1 MKIDRVVDVERRQK
15 REHIGLDRA
24 DQQLQRHEKQRQH
37 LRYPVAAG
45 VEVRTPSH
53 PRGNWG
59 RLLDVSLGGCYLQ
72 IATPLPLHM
81 RCSLLLRVG
90 DLEMEMNATV
100 RTSHPSVGM
109 GLQFTSPAGSEHG
122 ERLRQLISQ
131 LESGALGQISP
142 AARKPD
148 SAYLT
153 ERLGD
158 LDSLRDGR
166 QKIEQLVGAMLVALE
181 ADSVLKDLLL
191 LEGRR
196 IRKEGHMILMT
207 RGFLQIVGTLDRI
220 LNEMR
225 TQGELGPG
233 LNPQAVRSALIGSV
247 EGMLRDQVL
256 AKRTGYPAAYSL
268 EEVREIF
275 RRALAA
281 FLVPR

>member
-1 MKIDRVVDVERRQK
+1 MLQVAKQLFAERGYENTSTVAIAR
-15 REHIGLDRA
+15 
-24 DQQLQRHEKQRQH
+24 
-37 LRYPVAAG
+37 AAG
-45 VEVRTPSH
+45 S
-53 PRGNWG
+53 
-59 RLLDVSLGGCYLQ
+59 
-72 IATPLPLHM
+72 
-81 RCSLLLRVG
+81 
-90 DLEMEMNATV
+90 
-100 RTSHPSVGM
+100 
-109 GLQFTSPAGSEHG
+109 SE
-122 ERLRQLISQ
+122 SQ
-131 LESGALGQISP
+131 LMKHFGSKEGLLEAVFDQGWSI
-142 AARKPD
+142 
-148 SAYLT
+148 LT

-181 ADSVLKDLLL
+181 ADPVLKDLLL

>member
-1 MKIDRVVDVERRQK
+1 MSTDTSHQPARERMLQVAK
-15 REHIGLDRA
+15 
-24 DQQLQRHEKQRQH
+24 QLFAERGYENTSTVAIAR
-37 LRYPVAAG
+37 AAG
-45 VEVRTPSH
+45 S
-53 PRGNWG
+53 
-59 RLLDVSLGGCYLQ
+59 
-72 IATPLPLHM
+72 
-81 RCSLLLRVG
+81 
-90 DLEMEMNATV
+90 
-100 RTSHPSVGM
+100 
-109 GLQFTSPAGSEHG
+109 SE
-122 ERLRQLISQ
+122 SQ
-131 LESGALGQISP
+131 LMKHFGSKEGLLESVFDQGWSI
-142 AARKPD
+142 
-148 SAYLT
+148 LT

-181 ADSVLKDLLL
+181 ADPVLKDLLL

-225 TQGELGPG
+225 KQGELGPG

>member
-1 MKIDRVVDVERRQK
+1 MSTDTTHQPARERMLQVAK
-15 REHIGLDRA
+15 
-24 DQQLQRHEKQRQH
+24 QLFAERGYENTSTVAIAR
-37 LRYPVAAG
+37 AAG
-45 VEVRTPSH
+45 S
-53 PRGNWG
+53 
-59 RLLDVSLGGCYLQ
+59 
-72 IATPLPLHM
+72 
-81 RCSLLLRVG
+81 
-90 DLEMEMNATV
+90 
-100 RTSHPSVGM
+100 
-109 GLQFTSPAGSEHG
+109 SE
-122 ERLRQLISQ
+122 SQ
-131 LESGALGQISP
+131 LMKHFGSKEGLLESVFDQGWSI
-142 AARKPD
+142 
-148 SAYLT
+148 LT

-181 ADSVLKDLLL
+181 ADPVLKDLLL

>member
-1 MKIDRVVDVERRQK
+1 MSTDTSHQPARERMLQVAK
-15 REHIGLDRA
+15 
-24 DQQLQRHEKQRQH
+24 QLFAERGYENTSTVAIAR
-37 LRYPVAAG
+37 AAG
-45 VEVRTPSH
+45 S
-53 PRGNWG
+53 
-59 RLLDVSLGGCYLQ
+59 
-72 IATPLPLHM
+72 
-81 RCSLLLRVG
+81 
-90 DLEMEMNATV
+90 
-100 RTSHPSVGM
+100 
-109 GLQFTSPAGSEHG
+109 SE
-122 ERLRQLISQ
+122 SQ
-131 LESGALGQISP
+131 LMKHFGSKEGLLEAVFDQGWSI
-142 AARKPD
+142 
-148 SAYLT
+148 LT

-181 ADSVLKDLLL
+181 ADPVLKDLLL

>member
-1 MKIDRVVDVERRQK
+1 MSTDTSHQPARERMLQVAK
-15 REHIGLDRA
+15 
-24 DQQLQRHEKQRQH
+24 QLFAERGYENTSTVAIAR
-37 LRYPVAAG
+37 AAG
-45 VEVRTPSH
+45 S
-53 PRGNWG
+53 
-59 RLLDVSLGGCYLQ
+59 
-72 IATPLPLHM
+72 
-81 RCSLLLRVG
+81 
-90 DLEMEMNATV
+90 
-100 RTSHPSVGM
+100 
-109 GLQFTSPAGSEHG
+109 SE
-122 ERLRQLISQ
+122 SQ
-131 LESGALGQISP
+131 LMKHFGSKEGLLESVFDQGWSI
-142 AARKPD
+142 
-148 SAYLT
+148 LT

-181 ADSVLKDLLL
+181 ADPVLKDLLL

>member
-1 MKIDRVVDVERRQK
+1 MSTDTSHLPARDRMLQVAKQLFAERGYENTSTVAIAR
-15 REHIGLDRA
+15 
-24 DQQLQRHEKQRQH
+24 
-37 LRYPVAAG
+37 AAG
-45 VEVRTPSH
+45 S
-53 PRGNWG
+53 
-59 RLLDVSLGGCYLQ
+59 
-72 IATPLPLHM
+72 
-81 RCSLLLRVG
+81 
-90 DLEMEMNATV
+90 
-100 RTSHPSVGM
+100 
-109 GLQFTSPAGSEHG
+109 SE
-122 ERLRQLISQ
+122 SQ
-131 LESGALGQISP
+131 LMKHFGSKEGLLEAVFDQGWSI
-142 AARKPD
+142 
-148 SAYLT
+148 LT

-181 ADSVLKDLLL
+181 ADPVLKDLLL

>member
-1 MKIDRVVDVERRQK
+1 MSTDTSHLPARDRMLQVAKQLFAERGYENTSTVAIAR
-15 REHIGLDRA
+15 
-24 DQQLQRHEKQRQH
+24 
-37 LRYPVAAG
+37 AAG
-45 VEVRTPSH
+45 S
-53 PRGNWG
+53 
-59 RLLDVSLGGCYLQ
+59 
-72 IATPLPLHM
+72 
-81 RCSLLLRVG
+81 
-90 DLEMEMNATV
+90 
-100 RTSHPSVGM
+100 
-109 GLQFTSPAGSEHG
+109 SE
-122 ERLRQLISQ
+122 SQ
-131 LESGALGQISP
+131 LMKHFGSKEGLLEAVFDQGWSI
-142 AARKPD
+142 
-148 SAYLT
+148 LT

-181 ADSVLKDLLL
+181 ADPVLKDLLL

-225 TQGELGPG
+225 AQGELGPG

>member
-1 MKIDRVVDVERRQK
+1 MSTDTSHQPARERMLHVAK
-15 REHIGLDRA
+15 
-24 DQQLQRHEKQRQH
+24 QLFAERGYENTSTVAIAR
-37 LRYPVAAG
+37 AAG
-45 VEVRTPSH
+45 S
-53 PRGNWG
+53 
-59 RLLDVSLGGCYLQ
+59 
-72 IATPLPLHM
+72 
-81 RCSLLLRVG
+81 
-90 DLEMEMNATV
+90 
-100 RTSHPSVGM
+100 
-109 GLQFTSPAGSEHG
+109 SE
-122 ERLRQLISQ
+122 SQ
-131 LESGALGQISP
+131 LMKHFGSKEGLLEAVFDQGWSI
-142 AARKPD
+142 
-148 SAYLT
+148 LT

-181 ADSVLKDLLL
+181 ADPVLKDLLL

>member
-1 MKIDRVVDVERRQK
+1 MSTDTSHLPARDRMLQVAKQLFAERGYENTSTVAIAR
-15 REHIGLDRA
+15 
-24 DQQLQRHEKQRQH
+24 
-37 LRYPVAAG
+37 AAG
-45 VEVRTPSH
+45 S
-53 PRGNWG
+53 
-59 RLLDVSLGGCYLQ
+59 
-72 IATPLPLHM
+72 
-81 RCSLLLRVG
+81 
-90 DLEMEMNATV
+90 
-100 RTSHPSVGM
+100 
-109 GLQFTSPAGSEHG
+109 SE
-122 ERLRQLISQ
+122 SQ
-131 LESGALGQISP
+131 LMKHFGSKEGLLEAVFDQGWSI
-142 AARKPD
+142 
-148 SAYLT
+148 LT

-181 ADSVLKDLLL
+181 ADPVLKDLLL

-225 TQGELGPG
+225 TQGELRPG

>member
-1 MKIDRVVDVERRQK
+1 MSTDTSHQPARERMLQVAK
-15 REHIGLDRA
+15 
-24 DQQLQRHEKQRQH
+24 QLFAERGYENTSTVAIAR
-37 LRYPVAAG
+37 AAG
-45 VEVRTPSH
+45 S
-53 PRGNWG
+53 
-59 RLLDVSLGGCYLQ
+59 
-72 IATPLPLHM
+72 
-81 RCSLLLRVG
+81 
-90 DLEMEMNATV
+90 
-100 RTSHPSVGM
+100 
-109 GLQFTSPAGSEHG
+109 SE
-122 ERLRQLISQ
+122 SQ
-131 LESGALGQISP
+131 LMKHFGSKEGLLEAVFDQGWSI
-142 AARKPD
+142 
-148 SAYLT
+148 LT

-181 ADSVLKDLLL
+181 ADPVLKDLLL

-225 TQGELGPG
+225 TQGELGQG

>member
-1 MKIDRVVDVERRQK
+1 MSTDTSHLPARDRMLQVAKQLFAERGYENTSTVAIAR
-15 REHIGLDRA
+15 
-24 DQQLQRHEKQRQH
+24 
-37 LRYPVAAG
+37 AAG
-45 VEVRTPSH
+45 S
-53 PRGNWG
+53 
-59 RLLDVSLGGCYLQ
+59 
-72 IATPLPLHM
+72 
-81 RCSLLLRVG
+81 
-90 DLEMEMNATV
+90 
-100 RTSHPSVGM
+100 
-109 GLQFTSPAGSEHG
+109 SE
-122 ERLRQLISQ
+122 SQ
-131 LESGALGQISP
+131 LMKHFGSKEGLLEAVFDQGWSI
-142 AARKPD
+142 
-148 SAYLT
+148 LT

-181 ADSVLKDLLL
+181 ADPVLKELLL

-225 TQGELGPG
+225 KQGELGPG

>member
-1 MKIDRVVDVERRQK
+1 MSTDTTHQPARERMLQVAK
-15 REHIGLDRA
+15 
-24 DQQLQRHEKQRQH
+24 QLFAERGYENTSTVAIAR
-37 LRYPVAAG
+37 AAG
-45 VEVRTPSH
+45 S
-53 PRGNWG
+53 
-59 RLLDVSLGGCYLQ
+59 
-72 IATPLPLHM
+72 
-81 RCSLLLRVG
+81 
-90 DLEMEMNATV
+90 
-100 RTSHPSVGM
+100 
-109 GLQFTSPAGSEHG
+109 SE
-122 ERLRQLISQ
+122 SQ
-131 LESGALGQISP
+131 LMKHFGSKEGLLEAVFDQGWSI
-142 AARKPD
+142 
-148 SAYLT
+148 LT

-181 ADSVLKDLLL
+181 ADPVLKDLLL
-191 LEGRR
+191 LDGRR

>member
-1 MKIDRVVDVERRQK
+1 MSTDTTHQPARERMLQVAK
-15 REHIGLDRA
+15 
-24 DQQLQRHEKQRQH
+24 QLFAERGYENTSTVAIAR
-37 LRYPVAAG
+37 AAG
-45 VEVRTPSH
+45 S
-53 PRGNWG
+53 
-59 RLLDVSLGGCYLQ
+59 
-72 IATPLPLHM
+72 
-81 RCSLLLRVG
+81 
-90 DLEMEMNATV
+90 
-100 RTSHPSVGM
+100 
-109 GLQFTSPAGSEHG
+109 SE
-122 ERLRQLISQ
+122 SQ
-131 LESGALGQISP
+131 LMKHFGSKEGLLEAVFDQGWSI
-142 AARKPD
+142 
-148 SAYLT
+148 LT

-181 ADSVLKDLLL
+181 ADPVLKDLLL

>member
-1 MKIDRVVDVERRQK
+1 MSTDTSHQPARERMLQVAK
-15 REHIGLDRA
+15 
-24 DQQLQRHEKQRQH
+24 QLFAERGYENTSTVAIAR
-37 LRYPVAAG
+37 AAG
-45 VEVRTPSH
+45 S
-53 PRGNWG
+53 
-59 RLLDVSLGGCYLQ
+59 
-72 IATPLPLHM
+72 
-81 RCSLLLRVG
+81 
-90 DLEMEMNATV
+90 
-100 RTSHPSVGM
+100 
-109 GLQFTSPAGSEHG
+109 SE
-122 ERLRQLISQ
+122 SQ
-131 LESGALGQISP
+131 LMKHFGSKEGLLESVFDQGWSI
-142 AARKPD
+142 
-148 SAYLT
+148 LT

-181 ADSVLKDLLL
+181 ADPVLKDLLL

-220 LNEMR
+220 LNDMR

>member
-1 MKIDRVVDVERRQK
+1 MEPTSSSQPT
-15 REHIGLDRA
+15 A
-24 DQQLQRHEKQRQH
+24 ASPQLPVHQRILQAGKALFATRGYEKTSTVAIAR
-37 LRYPVAAG
+37 AAG
-45 VEVRTPSH
+45 S
-53 PRGNWG
+53 
-59 RLLDVSLGGCYLQ
+59 
-72 IATPLPLHM
+72 
-81 RCSLLLRVG
+81 
-90 DLEMEMNATV
+90 
-100 RTSHPSVGM
+100 
-109 GLQFTSPAGSEHG
+109 SE
-122 ERLRQLISQ
+122 SQ
-131 LESGALGQISP
+131 LMKHFGSKEGLLEAVFDQGWSI
-142 AARKPD
+142 
-148 SAYLT
+148 LT

-181 ADSVLKDLLL
+181 ADPVLKELLL

-196 IRKEGHMILMT
+196 IRKEGQMILMT

-220 LNEMR
+220 VNEMR
-225 TQGELGPG
+225 TQGELRPG
-233 LNPQAVRSALIGSV
+233 VSPQAVRSALIGSV